1 MTAFGVLG
9 SVEVRAP
16 DGAHLGPSGA
26 RQRALLAML
35 LAADG
40 GVVPADRLTEA
51 LWPVDRPRH
60 ELAALHNQVSRLRE
74 LLRRAGLDG
83 DTLASRQPGY
93 LLDVDLEAVDAA
105 RFEALCAEA
114 VTQAAPIAART
125 WEQALSLWRGE
136 AYADVD
142 DLSVRSEAVR
152 LGEARLIATEA
163 YGGALVAAGR
173 SAEAVPLLE
182 GFVAAHPLRE
192 DARGHLMRALYATG
206 RHPDALRHYESYRR
220 SLAEELGL
228 EPSAALARL
237 HQRVLTHDLPSAGPG
252 EQRRP
257 PSTRSEGLAGLRSRF
272 VSVGEARV
280 AWAES
285 GTGVP
290 VVALPGWL
298 SDLQVIGSGRDPRSS
313 LLERLAR
320 RHRLVLYD
328 RAGTGRSRD
337 AAPNASL
344 DHAVA
349 ELAAVVDAAGPP
361 VVLLA
366 MSQAGPVALRYAAAR
381 PDRVS
386 ALVLHGSY
394 ASGPASFRDPVVRE
408 TLVGLVRAHW
418 GLGSDLL
425 AALYRP
431 GAGPHAAAHLARVLR
446 ESAPA
451 DVAADYLDAV
461 FDADATAVLPQVQ
474 APTLV
479 MHYRG
484 DRVMPFRTGAALA
497 EALPRA
503 RLLAL
508 DGDYHLPD
516 ATDLDHVEAAV
527 DALISEGAT
536 TASTL

>member
-1 MTAFGVLG
+1 
-9 SVEVRAP
+9 
-16 DGAHLGPSGA
+16 
-26 RQRALLAML
+26 
-35 LAADG
+35 
-40 GVVPADRLTEA
+40 
-51 LWPVDRPRH
+51 
-60 ELAALHNQVSRLRE
+60 LRD

-83 DTLASRQPGY
+83 ETLASRQPGY
-93 LLDVDLEAVDAA
+93 LLDVEAEGLDAA
-105 RFEALCAEA
+105 RFEVLCARAGTEP
-114 VTQAAPIAART
+114 APIAAGT
-125 WEQALSLWRGE
+125 WERALGLWRGE
-136 AYADVD
+136 AYAEVD
-142 DLSVRSEAVR
+142 DLSVRSAAVR
-152 LGEARLIATEA
+152 LEEARLIATEA

-182 GFVAAHPLRE
+182 AFVATHPLRE

-206 RHPDALRHYESYRR
+206 RHADALAHYDRYRR
-220 SLAEELGL
+220 ALAEELGL
-228 EPSAALARL
+228 EPSAALAQL
-237 HQRVLTHDLPSAGPG
+237 HQRVLAHDLSSPGPG
-252 EQRRP
+252 EQRRA
-257 PSTRSEGLAGLRSRF
+257 TRRAGPGGLAGLVPRY
-272 VSVGEARV
+272 VSVGGARL
-280 AWAES
+280 AWAETGS
-285 GTGVP
+285 GVP

-298 SDLQVIGSGRDPRSS
+298 SDLDVIGSGRDPRSS
-313 LLERLAR
+313 VLERVAR

-328 RAGTGRSRD
+328 RVGTGRSRD
-337 AAPNASL
+337 SAPDASL

-349 ELAAVVDAAGPP
+349 ELAAVIDAAGPP

-366 MSQAGPVALRYAAAR
+366 MSQAGPVALRYAAAF

-386 ALVLHGSY
+386 ALVLHGTY
-394 ASGPASFRDPVVRE
+394 ASGPASFRDPVVRQ

-461 FDADATAVLPQVQ
+461 FDADATAVLPLVQ

-484 DRVMPFRTGAALA
+484 DRVMPFQAGAALA

-516 ATDLDHVEAAV
+516 ATDLDRVADEV
-527 DALISEGAT
+527 DALIREGAT